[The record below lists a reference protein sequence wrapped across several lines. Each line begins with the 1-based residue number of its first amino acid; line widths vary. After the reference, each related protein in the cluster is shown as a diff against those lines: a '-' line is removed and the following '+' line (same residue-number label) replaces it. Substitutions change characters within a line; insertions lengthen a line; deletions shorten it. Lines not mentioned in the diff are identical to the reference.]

1 MCHFA
6 CGLLLRVSDVF
17 LAEQELTIQIAHL
30 DVVVVGTVYFSL
42 RCTAHTHKSEC
53 FDEFAAESASSNQEG
68 FDFTKFFLK
77 FTSKNL
83 NLVVVSRIGRRAVN
97 LALWN
102 GLKNVVVY
110 PLFQWAVL
118 PGVLNDFLRDD
129 SAEECGLGTN

>member
-1 MCHFA
+1 MT
-6 CGLLLRVSDVF
+6 DVF

-53 FDEFAAESASSNQEG
+53 FDEFAAESASSNQKG
-68 FDFTKFFLK
+68 FDFTKFFLN

-97 LALWN
+97 LAFRN
-102 GLKNVVVY
+102 CLKNVVVY

-118 PGVLNDFLRDD
+118 SGVLNDFLCDD
-129 SAEECGLGTN
+129 SAKECGLGTN